1 MHRFLYLFGISAL
14 MKSYWGIVRDVIWK
28 ADVLLLILDARQ
40 PFDTINKEIITR
52 AKDENKPLIYV
63 ATKSDLVTESVL
75 KNSKQKLSPLVMVSA
90 KTGQGIGTLYDEIFK
105 VARKPGKEK
114 DKGIIKVGVLG
125 YPNVGKSSLI
135 NAMKGAKVTKTSG
148 MSGYTKFSQKIKL
161 DQRIIIM
168 DTPGVLPDDRKNFLK
183 SAMLGSLDYTHIREP
198 VVVAIALMQK
208 YPGKFEKFYDSKMD
222 DDLEQVIDDLAV
234 KRNLF
239 LRGKV
244 PDRIRMARIILVDW
258 HKGNIKI

>member
-1 MHRFLYLFGISAL
+1 

-28 ADVLLLILDARQ
+28 ADVLLLVLDARQ
-40 PFDTINKEIITR
+40 PFDTINKEIIVR
-52 AKDENKPLIYV
+52 VKAENKPLIYV
-63 ATKSDLVTESVL
+63 ATKSDLVSESVF
-75 KNSKQKLSPLVMVSA
+75 KTSKQKLSPLVLVSA

-105 VARKPGKEK
+105 QSKKPGKEK

-135 NAMKGAKVTKTSG
+135 NALNGKNVAKTSG
-148 MSGYTKFSQKIKL
+148 LSGYTKFSKKFKL

-183 SAMLGSLDYTHIREP
+183 SAMLGSLDFTHVREP
-198 VVVAIALMQK
+198 DVVAIALMVK
-208 YPGKFEKFYDSKMD
+208 YPGKLEAFYGVGLNV
-222 DDLEQVIDDLAV
+222 DLEQVIDDMAV
-234 KRNLF
+234 KKKLF

-244 PDRIRMARIILVDW
+244 PDRTRMARMILVDW
-258 HKGNIKI
+258 DKGNIKI